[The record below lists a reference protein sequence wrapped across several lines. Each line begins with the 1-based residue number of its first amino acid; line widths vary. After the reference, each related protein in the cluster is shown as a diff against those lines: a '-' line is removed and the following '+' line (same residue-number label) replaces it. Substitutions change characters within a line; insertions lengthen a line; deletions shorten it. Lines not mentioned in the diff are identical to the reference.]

1 MHGVKKTGLMITL
14 LCLIFSSLPVRAE
27 TPSILIKLTVGSK
40 SASVNG
46 KNTELDVPPT
56 IIQGRTL
63 VPIRFIAESL
73 GAEVQYDS
81 PTRTIQIKAPDGK
94 ELLKLNNQHQQTIQS
109 LESQIEALK
118 KQLES
123 GTGGI
128 QVESDPPL
136 VQCKNISDQA
146 IITKLTP
153 VEVNLI
159 DQSPIACIQTK
170 IGDRILSSL
179 SQKYGVINP
188 LNFLS
193 GNYVMKIEAWDA
205 FGNHGETEVKITIR
219 NDEAT
224 EPLSFKTEIKEFT
237 RIGPGGPP
245 GGGGGGGGQQPPGD
259 RPSQLPYALS
269 LYIEN
274 TSNSYAEITN
284 LVVYDAEGKIYQTR
298 SEITTIDS
306 IKTQTGMSRIVIL
319 PTGSCTIQTAMNML
333 TEEIRKED
341 LFKGWKIV
349 ITLSNPNM
357 KGEMTKTIII
367 S

>member
-1 MHGVKKTGLMITL
+1 MYDIKKTGLMIAL
-14 LCLIFSSLPVRAE
+14 LCLVFSSMPVHAE

-46 KNTELDVPPT
+46 KNIELDVPPT

-73 GAEVQYDS
+73 GAEVQYDA
-81 PTRTIQIKAPDGK
+81 PTRTIQIKAIDGK
-94 ELLKLNNQHQQTIQS
+94 ELLKLNEQHQQTIQS
-109 LESQIEALK
+109 LETQIEALK
-118 KQLES
+118 KQIES

-128 QVESDPPL
+128 QAESDPPL
-136 VQCKNISDQA
+136 VQCKNITDQTV
-146 IITKLTP
+146 ITKLTP

-159 DQSPIACIQTK
+159 DQSPIAWIQTK
-170 IGDRILSSL
+170 IGDIVISSL

-219 NDEAT
+219 NDEAS
-224 EPLSFKTEIKEFT
+224 EPISFKTEIKEFT

-245 GGGGGGGGQQPPGD
+245 GGGGGQQPPGD
-259 RPSQLPYALS
+259 RPTQLPYALT
-269 LYIEN
+269 LHLEN
-274 TSNSYAEITN
+274 QSNSFVEITN

-298 SEITTIDS
+298 SEISTIDS
-306 IKTQTGMSRIVIL
+306 IKAQTGLSRIVVL
-319 PTGSCTIQTAMNML
+319 PTGSFTIQTAMNML
-333 TEEIRKED
+333 TEDMRKED

-349 ITLSNPNM
+349 ITLSNANM
-357 KGEMTKTIII
+357 KGEMTKTILI

>member
-1 MHGVKKTGLMITL
+1 MHDVKKTGLMIAL
-14 LCLIFSSLPVRAE
+14 LCLAFSSIPVRAE

-73 GAEVQYDS
+73 GAEVQYDA
-81 PTRTIQIKAPDGK
+81 PTRTILIKAIDGK

-109 LESQIEALK
+109 LETQIEALK

-136 VQCKNISDQA
+136 VQCKNITDQT

-159 DQSPIACIQTK
+159 DQSPIAWIQTK
-170 IGDRILSSL
+170 IGDNVISNL

-205 FGNHGETEVKITIR
+205 FGNHGETDIKITIR
-219 NDEAT
+219 NDET
-224 EPLSFKTEIKEFT
+224 SEPVSFKTEIKEFT

-245 GGGGGGGGQQPPGD
+245 GGGGGGGQQPPGD
-259 RPSQLPYALS
+259 RPPQLPYALT
-269 LYIEN
+269 LHLEN
-274 TSNSYAEITN
+274 QSSSFVEITN
-284 LVVYDAEGKIYQTR
+284 LVVYDTEGKIYQTR
-298 SEITTIDS
+298 SEISTIDS
-306 IKTQTGMSRIVIL
+306 IKAQTGLSRIVVL
-319 PTGSCTIQTAMNML
+319 PTGSFSIQTAMNML
-333 TEEIRKED
+333 TEEMRKED

-349 ITLSNPNM
+349 ITLSNANM
-357 KGEMTKTIII
+357 KGEMTKTILI